1 MQSLQILWYV
11 VTMFVRKTTSRRK
24 GKTYTN
30 HLLVESVRTSRGP
43 RQRTICSLGDLRPR
57 PRGEWLKLAHKVEQ
71 ALAGEGDLFD
81 EQDEEL
87 KAIVSRVR
95 KRQERGGGS
104 KATGREVV
112 AVRVDEASTEM
123 HREVGP
129 VHVGYEF
136 WKRLGLEDILQERR
150 LSKRTRLLSCCIV
163 LNRLI
168 DPKPEYAIPAWLGTV
183 AAGDILAT
191 DFEGLSED
199 ALYRAMDRIAPCA
212 KQIESALV
220 EREVDLFNLDRTVLF
235 YDLTSTYFEGLAKR
249 NQKAKRGYSRDKRAD
264 CKQVVLALVV
274 NRDGFPLLH
283 EVFEGNTQDRK
294 TLGKMLELIDERVGL
309 QQGQTVVVDRGMAY
323 PENLEQLRNH
333 PKQLHYIVATRQS
346 ERDQWLEDF
355 DASGD
360 FEEVLRKPS
369 PRNPFQKKST
379 IRVKAKE
386 ADGELYALCISS
398 ERIEKDRAIRQK
410 QEQRMVADLERLRRR
425 IAEGRLKQPVKI
437 GEAIGR
443 IKERYPRVAR
453 YHHILFDPKQA
464 TLSFS
469 LHTEKLKKA
478 EQLDGSYLLRS
489 DRTDLSGD
497 ALWRTYILL
506 TRAEN
511 AFRNMKSPLRL
522 RPIHH
527 QIERRSDTHIF
538 LSLLAYHLL
547 VSIEKTMLDNGVHTS
562 WQTIC
567 EALTTHEMCTIVLPA
582 DSGEVLRIR
591 KASTPEAVHRQIYHL
606 LNVPTQPVPPKK
618 TWCTPQTED
627 QM

>member
-1 MQSLQILWYV
+1 
-11 VTMFVRKTTSRRK
+11 MFIRKTTSKRK
-24 GKTYTN
+24 GKVYTN
-30 HLLVESVRTSRGP
+30 HLLVESLRTSRGP

-57 PRGEWLKLAHKVEQ
+57 PRSEWLKLAHKVEQ
-71 ALAGEGDLFD
+71 ALTGEEDLF
-81 EQDEEL
+81 EGPDEEVQ
-87 KAIVSRVR
+87 AIIAKV
-95 KRQERGGGS
+95 RGGRQRSRRAERETGS
-104 KATGREVV
+104 EVV
-112 AVRVDEASTEM
+112 VVRVDEVRTEM

-136 WKRLGLEDILQERR
+136 WKRLGLEEILQEQG
-150 LSKRTRLLSCCIV
+150 LSKRTRLLSCSIV

-168 DPKPEYAIPAWLGTV
+168 DPKPEYAIPDWLSTV
-183 AAGDILAT
+183 AAGDVLST
-191 DFEGLSED
+191 NFEALSED
-199 ALYRAMDRIAPCA
+199 ALYRAMDRIWPCA

-220 EREVDLFNLDRTVLF
+220 EREVELFNLDRTVLF
-235 YDLTSTYFEGLAKR
+235 YDLSSTYFEGLASK
-249 NQKAKRGYSRDKRAD
+249 NGKAKRGYSRDKRPD

-283 EVFEGNTQDRK
+283 EIFEGNTQDRG
-294 TLGKMLELIDERVGL
+294 TLAKMLDLIEERVGL
-309 QQGQTVVVDRGMAY
+309 QPGQTVVVDRGMAY
-323 PENLEQLRNH
+323 PENLEQLRSH

-355 DASGD
+355 EAAEG

-369 PRNPFQKKST
+369 PRNPFQNKST
-379 IRVKAKE
+379 ILVKAKQ

-410 QEQRMVADLERLRRR
+410 QEQRMEGDLERLGRR
-425 IAEGRLKQPVKI
+425 IAAGRLKQPVKI

-453 YHHILFDPKQA
+453 YYEILFNEQQG
-464 TLSFS
+464 TLEVSV
-469 LHTEKLKKA
+469 HAEKHKKA
-478 EQLDGSYLLRS
+478 EELDGSYLLRS
-489 DRTDLSGD
+489 DRTDLSAE

-527 QIERRSDTHIF
+527 QLERRSDTHIF

-567 EALTTHEMCTIVLPA
+567 QALSTHEVCTIVLPS
-582 DSGEVLRIR
+582 DSGEILRIR
-591 KASTPEAVHRQIYHL
+591 KASTPEPVHREIYDL
-606 LNVPTQPVPPKK
+606 LGLPQQPVRPTK
-618 TWCTPQTED
+618 TWCAANEETQT
-627 QM
+627 

>member
-1 MQSLQILWYV
+1 
-11 VTMFVRKTTSRRK
+11 MFIRKTTSKRK

-30 HLLVESVRTSRGP
+30 HVLVESVRTPRGP
-43 RQRTICSLGDLRPR
+43 RQKTICSLGDLRPR
-57 PRGEWLKLAHKVEQ
+57 ARSEWLKLAHKVEQ
-71 ALAGEGDLFD
+71 ALVGQEDLFAD
-81 EQDEEL
+81 ADDEEVE
-87 KAIVSRVR
+87 AIVSKVR
-95 KRQERGGGS
+95 KRRGHHRRTAGQRQGS
-104 KATGREVV
+104 EVV
-112 AVRVDEASTEM
+112 AVRVDEVCTEM

-136 WKRLGLEDILQERR
+136 WKRLGLDDILQEQG
-150 LSKRTRLLSCCIV
+150 LSKRAQLLNCCIV

-168 DPKPEYAIPAWLGTV
+168 DPKPEHAIPAWLQTV
-183 AAGDILAT
+183 AAGDLLAT

-212 KQIESALV
+212 TAIESALV
-220 EREVDLFNLDRTVLF
+220 EKEVELFNLDRTVLF
-235 YDLTSTYFEGLAKR
+235 YDLTSTYFEGLAQS
-249 NQKAKRGYSRDKRAD
+249 NAKAKRGYSRDKRPD
-264 CKQVVLALVV
+264 CKQLVVALVV

-283 EVFEGNTQDRK
+283 EVFEGNTQDRA
-294 TLGKMLELIDERVGL
+294 TLGDMLDLIDKRVGL
-309 QQGQTVVVDRGMAY
+309 QPGQTVVVDRGMAY

-346 ERDQWLEDF
+346 ERDQWLAEF
-355 DASGD
+355 DEEEG

-369 PRNPFQKKST
+369 PRNPFQKKSL
-379 IRVKAKE
+379 IRVKTKE

-398 ERIEKDRAIRQK
+398 ERVEKDRAIRRK
-410 QEQRMVADLERLRRR
+410 QEQRMLADLGRLRRR
-425 IAEGRLKQPVKI
+425 IAKGRLKKPVKI

-453 YHHILFDPKQA
+453 YYQVFFDQKQG

-469 LHTEKLKKA
+469 VRAEKHKQA
-478 EQLDGSYLLRS
+478 EELDGSYLLRS
-489 DRTDLSGD
+489 DRTDLSAED
-497 ALWRTYILL
+497 LWRTYILL

-547 VSIEKTMLDNGVHTS
+547 VSIEKTMLDNGVHSS
-562 WQTIC
+562 WETVC
-567 EALTTHEMCTIVLPA
+567 EALSTHEMCTVVLPA
-582 DSGEVLRIR
+582 DTGEVLRIR
-591 KASTPEAVHRQIYHL
+591 KASTPEPLHRNIYDL
-606 LNVPTQPVPPKK
+606 LSVPVQPVSPKK
-618 TWCTPQTED
+618 IWSTPEEE
-627 QM
+627 M